1 MTALLNSKFC
11 TGAYSLKDIK
21 MLIDYTHATLYYR
34 SEVDPREED
43 NVPRV
48 LLTGLSTSV
57 VRKLKQVRKKRIV
70 A

>member
-1 MTALLNSKFC
+1 
-11 TGAYSLKDIK
+11 